1 LRFGGATTF
10 RFAVGFIFR
19 FRGTGRDLDF
29 ARTAFL
35 RFGFT
40 ASVFA
45 GRTFAFFFVAFL
57 TAGFFGAGLCT
68 RCLAGCDFADGFAT
82 GASSF
87 FAAGFFGSA
96 LTSSFGG
103 DGFASG

>member
-1 LRFGGATTF
+1 LRFEGATTF
-10 RFAVGFIFR
+10 RFAARFGFV

-40 ASVFA
+40 ASAFA
-45 GRTFAFFFVAFL
+45 ERTFAFFFVAFL
-57 TAGFFGAGLCT
+57 TAGFFGAGFCT

-87 FAAGFFGSA
+87 FAAGFFGFA
-96 LTSSFGG
+96 LISNGG
-103 DGFASG
+103 NGFASG